1 MIWYTFSRYQNNNVL
16 KNYCQ
21 FNSVFVLW
29 IQPSHKNW
37 IGMTNLITFS
47 EIKIHMPD
55 SKVDQK
61 W

>member
-1 MIWYTFSRYQNNNVL
+1 MVHIFKGLKQQCH
-16 KNYCQ
+16 KNYCK

-29 IQPSHKNW
+29 FPPSHKNW